1 MDIINS
7 IKSKIII
14 WLFGTK
20 KKYKDIDL
28 KRVNTILL
36 NPKDSIGDTLMSFC
50 YARQLKK
57 MYPSA
62 KLGIIVTDRNME
74 FTKLCN
80 ENEKI
85 IDSIVKR
92 KDVLKNRKKWD
103 LLLDFLSKENTKRMI
118 WKKILSPKITM
129 IFGES
134 DEKHYYNRKNLKNYD
149 FDCTPPIETHIID
162 YLINSEFSKYFKIK
176 NEKPHIEILEK
187 DIVKMEKFWKS
198 DSEKFDSKIK
208 ILLVP
213 QGSDREMKAKEGAE
227 LLNSIERE
235 IRKEVKIIMGK
246 TSGSEEYYKNLMRYV
261 NTDLDITLS
270 EKFNIREYVF
280 FMALADLVIG
290 VDGGALHIAS
300 SLNKPLLSFYA
311 NDKYNI
317 FRWSPKTTADS
328 LQVVSKNI
336 GDHNKTYGFP
346 LAEATKWLNSKI
358 KELSEKNN
366 YD

>member
-62 KLGIIVTDRNME
+62 KLGIIVTDRNIE

-187 DIVKMEKFWKS
+187 DIVKMEKFWKT

-208 ILLVP
+208 ILLAP
-213 QGSDREMKAKEGAE
+213 QGSDREMKAKEVAE
-227 LLNSIERE
+227 LLNSIEKE
-235 IRKEVKIIMGK
+235 IRKKVKIIMGK

-346 LAEATKWLNSKI
+346 LAEAIKWLNSKI

>member
-1 MDIINS
+1 
-7 IKSKIII
+7 
-14 WLFGTK
+14 
-20 KKYKDIDL
+20 
-28 KRVNTILL
+28 
-36 NPKDSIGDTLMSFC
+36 
-50 YARQLKK
+50 
-57 MYPSA
+57 
-62 KLGIIVTDRNME
+62 
-74 FTKLCN
+74 
-80 ENEKI
+80 
-85 IDSIVKR
+85 
-92 KDVLKNRKKWD
+92 
-103 LLLDFLSKENTKRMI
+103 
-118 WKKILSPKITM
+118 
-129 IFGES
+129 
-134 DEKHYYNRKNLKNYD
+134 
-149 FDCTPPIETHIID
+149 
-162 YLINSEFSKYFKIK
+162 
-176 NEKPHIEILEK
+176 
-187 DIVKMEKFWKS
+187 
-198 DSEKFDSKIK
+198 
-208 ILLVP
+208 
-213 QGSDREMKAKEGAE
+213 
-227 LLNSIERE
+227 
-235 IRKEVKIIMGK
+235 
-246 TSGSEEYYKNLMRYV
+246 MRYV

>member
-1 MDIINS
+1 
-7 IKSKIII
+7 
-14 WLFGTK
+14 
-20 KKYKDIDL
+20 
-28 KRVNTILL
+28 
-36 NPKDSIGDTLMSFC
+36 
-50 YARQLKK
+50 
-57 MYPSA
+57 
-62 KLGIIVTDRNME
+62 
-74 FTKLCN
+74 
-80 ENEKI
+80 
-85 IDSIVKR
+85 
-92 KDVLKNRKKWD
+92 
-103 LLLDFLSKENTKRMI
+103 
-118 WKKILSPKITM
+118 
-129 IFGES
+129 
-134 DEKHYYNRKNLKNYD
+134 
-149 FDCTPPIETHIID
+149 
-162 YLINSEFSKYFKIK
+162 
-176 NEKPHIEILEK
+176 
-187 DIVKMEKFWKS
+187 MEKFWKT

-213 QGSDREMKAKEGAE
+213 QGSDREMKAKEVAE
-227 LLNSIERE
+227 LLNSIEKE
-235 IRKEVKIIMGK
+235 IRKKVKIIMGK

-336 GDHNKTYGFP
+336 GDHNHTYGFP